1 MTSAIHALIDGI
13 PSMGSYSPV
22 MQEIE
27 AVLGDPQSTLSSVG
41 EVIEK
46 DPDLT
51 ARLLRLGN
59 SSFFGF
65 PNRLETVSETISLIG
80 VQQVQDLIS
89 ASTVVKIFE
98 GVSADLVDMESFWKH
113 SIACGVAGRILAI
126 ERRVSKPEKFFVVGL
141 LHDIGRLVLYSR
153 AAAKAKQVF
162 ERYQNDPVLLR
173 EAEMSVLGFDHTEIG
188 EALLRSWN
196 FPPNLVNAV
205 RYHHQPMSAGIFQMD
220 ASLVHLADYM
230 VNAMPMGSSGE
241 RFVPPLNAKAWERL
255 NLAPDF
261 LETLMNGIDDQIF
274 AVQQAF
280 LTARTPSA

>member
-1 MTSAIHALIDGI
+1 MTTAIHAMIDGI

-22 MQEIE
+22 IQEIE
-27 AVLGDPQSTLSSVG
+27 AVLSDPQSTLSSVG

-65 PNRLETVSETISLIG
+65 SNRLETVSETISLIG

-113 SIACGVAGRILAI
+113 SMACGVAGRILAI
-126 ERRVSKPEKFFVVGL
+126 ERHVSKPEKYFVVGL

-153 AAAKAKQVF
+153 APAKAKQVF
-162 ERYQNDPVLLR
+162 ETYQTQRMLLR
-173 EAEMSVLGFDHTEIG
+173 EAEMSVLSFDHTEIG

-196 FPPNLVNAV
+196 YPANLINAV
-205 RYHHQPMSAGIFQMD
+205 RYHHHPMSAGVFQMD
-220 ASLVHLADYM
+220 ASLVHLADYV
-230 VNAMPMGSSGE
+230 VNAMSLGSSGE

-255 NLAPDF
+255 NLTPDF
-261 LETLMNGIDDQIF
+261 LETLMNGIDDQII

-280 LTARTPSA
+280 LSAKTASE